1 MASTIGGAALGWKV
15 VLQHLHHV
23 LTLLGRLL
31 HEQLVDFQVDRGLK
45 AVKIGQNNNPNHS
58 KGRLYTISFKPDDK
72 TIPRGI
78 GAHSKTLLL
87 LPGSNGSE
95 PLAFI
100 GEVIKKIKTNKQ
112 TNYTGI
118 FLCPTLSTTITSYKK
133 YQNRSNFVSLSFGA
147 ADYEHSGERSGQR
160 TRWATCLL
168 GKACNVVQIPTRCRL
183 VLLMFLLVLMC

>member
-1 MASTIGGAALGWKV
+1 MASTIGRAALGWKV

-112 TNYTGI
+112 TNCTGI
-118 FLCPTLSTTITSYKK
+118 FLCLTLSTTITSYKK
-133 YQNRSNFVSLSFGA
+133 TKTGRTSSRCPLGRRTTSTV
-147 ADYEHSGERSGQR
+147 ERDQDRGQGGQV
-160 TRWATCLL
+160 AY
-168 GKACNVVQIPTRCRL
+168 
-183 VLLMFLLVLMC
+183 

>member
-1 MASTIGGAALGWKV
+1 M
-15 VLQHLHHV
+15 
-23 LTLLGRLL
+23 
-31 HEQLVDFQVDRGLK
+31 DRGLK

-112 TNYTGI
+112 TNRTGI

-147 ADYEHSGERSGQR
+147 ADYEHSGERS
-160 TRWATCLL
+160 
-168 GKACNVVQIPTRCRL
+168 
-183 VLLMFLLVLMC
+183 

>member
-1 MASTIGGAALGWKV
+1 MASTIGRAALGWKV

-45 AVKIGQNNNPNHS
+45 AVKIGQNSNPNHS
-58 KGRLYTISFKPDDK
+58 EGRLYTISFKPDDK

-78 GAHSKTLLL
+78 GAHSKILLL

-95 PLAFI
+95 PLVFI

-112 TNYTGI
+112 TNCTGI
-118 FLCPTLSTTITSYKK
+118 ILCLTMTSYKK
-133 YQNRSNFVSLSFGA
+133 YQNR
-147 ADYEHSGERSGQR
+147 
-160 TRWATCLL
+160 
-168 GKACNVVQIPTRCRL
+168 
-183 VLLMFLLVLMC
+183 